1 MKKIILSSI
10 FFIAIGSTVVGQQ
23 LGQYSQY
30 INNHFLMNP
39 GAVGAENGLD
49 ISLGFR
55 QQWVG
60 IDNAPQNYYLSVSS
74 PLSTIGK
81 ITNPSLRTGSGS
93 LIDEQSATPIKLK
106 HGVGGFVA
114 ADNYGPFKKVTGV
127 LAYAIHLPVANKFHW
142 SFGLNA
148 GLSNLNF
155 DRDQITLIESSD
167 NTFNSFAAAQ
177 AKINYFDMNVGTY
190 VYNSDF
196 FVGYSSNQ
204 MMQNKIYFGGT
215 PTNGKLN
222 VHHFLMGGYHFKI
235 SDKMKLTPGFLV
247 KYMNPAPVS
256 LDFTAKLTFD
266 DTYFGGFSFRNGD
279 AIIVMLGA
287 KFNEM
292 FRVGYSFDYTLSNLS
307 DYNSGG
313 HEIMIGILINK

>member
-10 FFIAIGSTVVGQQ
+10 LVVSIGNLIGQQ

-39 GAVGAENGLD
+39 AAVGAENGLD

-55 QQWVG
+55 EQWVG
-60 IDNAPQNYYLSVSS
+60 IDNAPQNYYLSVNST
-74 PLSTIGK
+74 LNLGGKTIG
-81 ITNPSLRTGSGS
+81 NASLRTGSS
-93 LIDEQSATPIKLK
+93 EIIPVTPTTQIKLK

-114 ADNYGPFKKVTGV
+114 ADNYGPFKKITGM
-127 LAYAIHLPVANKFHW
+127 LAYAIHIPIANKFHW
-142 SFGLNA
+142 SIGLNA
-148 GLSNLNF
+148 GMSNLNF

-167 NTFNSFAAAQ
+167 NTFNAFAANQ
-177 AKINYFDMNVGTY
+177 GKINYVDMNVGTY
-190 VYNSDF
+190 VYNRDF

-204 MMQNKIYFGGT
+204 MMQNKIYFGGA

-222 VHHFLMGGYHFKI
+222 IHHFLMGGYHFKI
-235 SDKMKLTPGFLV
+235 SEKMKLTPGFLV

-256 LDFTAKLTFD
+256 LDLTAKLTFD

-279 AIIVMLGA
+279 ALIVMLGA
-287 KFNEM
+287 KFNDM
-292 FRVGYSFDYTLSNLS
+292 FRIGYSFDYTLSKLS

-313 HEIMIGILINK
+313 HEIIVGILIK

>member
-10 FFIAIGSTVVGQQ
+10 LVVSIGNLIGQQ

-39 GAVGAENGLD
+39 AAVGAENGLD

-55 QQWVG
+55 EQWVG
-60 IDNAPQNYYLSVSS
+60 IDNAPQNYYLSVN
-74 PLSTIGK
+74 STLNLNGKSIG
-81 ITNPSLRTGSGS
+81 NASLRTGSS
-93 LIDEQSATPIKLK
+93 EIIPVTPATQIKLK
-106 HGVGGFVA
+106 HGIGGFVA
-114 ADNYGPFKKVTGV
+114 ADNYGPFKKITGM
-127 LAYAIHLPVANKFHW
+127 LAYAIHLPIANKFHW
-142 SFGLNA
+142 SIGLNA
-148 GLSNLNF
+148 GMSNLNF
-155 DRDQITLIESSD
+155 DRDQITLAESSD
-167 NTFNSFAAAQ
+167 NTFNAFAANQMA
-177 AKINYFDMNVGTY
+177 INYVDMNVGTY
-190 VYNSDF
+190 IYNSDF
-196 FVGYSSNQ
+196 FMGYSSNQ
-204 MMQNKIYFGGT
+204 MMQNKIYFGGA

-256 LDFTAKLTFD
+256 LDLTAKLTFD

-287 KFNEM
+287 KFNDM
-292 FRVGYSFDYTLSNLS
+292 FRIGYSFDYTLSNLS

-313 HEIMIGILINK
+313 HEIIVGILIK

>member
-10 FFIAIGSTVVGQQ
+10 LVVSIGSLTSQQ

-39 GAVGAENGLD
+39 AAVGAENGLD

-55 QQWVG
+55 EQWVG
-60 IDNAPQNYYLSVSS
+60 IDNAPQNYYLSVN
-74 PLSTIGK
+74 STLNLNGK
-81 ITNPSLRTGSGS
+81 IIGNASLRTGSS
-93 LIDEQSATPIKLK
+93 EIIPETPTEQIKLK
-106 HGVGGFVA
+106 HGIGGFVA
-114 ADNYGPFKKVTGV
+114 ADNYGPFKKITGM
-127 LAYAIHLPVANKFHW
+127 LAYAIHLPITNKFHW
-142 SFGLNA
+142 SLGLNA
-148 GLSNLNF
+148 GMSNLNF
-155 DRDQITLIESSD
+155 DRDQITLAESSD
-167 NTFNSFAAAQ
+167 NTFNAFAANQ
-177 AKINYFDMNVGTY
+177 GKINYVDMNVGTY
-190 VYNSDF
+190 VYNSEF
-196 FVGYSSNQ
+196 FMGYSSNQ
-204 MMQNKIYFGGT
+204 MMQNKIYFGGV

-279 AIIVMLGA
+279 ALIVMLGA
-287 KFNEM
+287 KFNDM
-292 FRVGYSFDYTLSNLS
+292 FRIGYSFDYTLSNLS

-313 HEIMIGILINK
+313 HEIMIGILIK

>member
-10 FFIAIGSTVVGQQ
+10 LVVSIGNLIGQQ

-39 GAVGAENGLD
+39 AAVGAEDGID

-60 IDNAPQNYYLSVSS
+60 IDNAPQNYYLTVNS
-74 PLSTIGK
+74 PLNIGGAPK
-81 ITNPSLRTGSGS
+81 VNSSLRTGSAE
-93 LIDEQSATPIKLK
+93 LIQNEESSALVLK
-106 HGVGGFVA
+106 HGVGGYIA
-114 ADNYGPFKKVTGV
+114 ADNYGPFKKISGV
-127 LAYAIHLPVANKFHW
+127 LAYAIHLPIAQKFHW
-142 SFGLNA
+142 SIGLNA

-155 DRDQITLIESSD
+155 DRNQITLIESTD
-167 NTFNSFAAAQ
+167 NTFNSFAASQ
-177 AKINYFDMNVGTY
+177 GRINYVDMNIGTY
-190 VYNSDF
+190 VYNKDF

-204 MMQNKIYFGGT
+204 MMQNKIYFGGV

-256 LDFTAKLTFD
+256 LDLTAKLTFD

-279 AIIVMLGA
+279 AVIVMLGA
-287 KFNEM
+287 KFNDM
-292 FRVGYSFDYTLSNLS
+292 FRIGYSFDYTLSNLS

-313 HEIMIGILINK
+313 HEIIIGILIK